1 MDTRIFILNLNGDF
15 FIETIPCCIICSCF
29 AITDW
34 LLDFNSRLDSLNHEI
49 HEIFA
54 WCFRFPSCSIST
66 MDFSKGVR
74 TVSESVCNTKSNP
87 PFHRSFCEIGIN
99 TTSSRNLE
107 IIFVFLAIKVHLYII
122 VWIFRIF
129 LDCHPNG
136 ILCKTA
142 IIWSVT
148 RLYRN
153 PDFVIGID
161 SKRQDS

>member
-29 AITDW
+29 AITDRF
-34 LLDFNSRLDSLNHEI
+34 LHFNSRLDLLNHEI
-49 HEIFA
+49 FA
-54 WCFRFPSCSIST
+54 GCFRFPTCSIST
-66 MDFSKGVR
+66 IYFCKGVR
-74 TVSESVCNTKSNP
+74 TVSESVCNTKRNH
-87 PFHRSFCEIGIN
+87 PFHRSFCEIGID

-129 LDCHPNG
+129 LNCHPNG